1 MNGKLLSLLEEYLA
15 SGDARGWLEGHPE
28 HRGALQPYLDL
39 DAGLRTRAGMAP
51 EPRATGMQEGQRKLM
66 AAVAARPPK
75 GRLPAWAT
83 APARV
88 AAVLVVVA
96 LAFGLAAGAS
106 ALAGNNLAQDVL
118 DTLGVADNADEG
130 INNASA
136 NAERGRECASP
147 NAFQGRGNAE
157 ERAANADDAKDR
169 ADCAR
174 NDETDIGTPDH
185 ELNAN
190 ANPNASEKSG
200 NADDGRGNANENA
213 DRAGDHPN
221 DNASEGSKNAEDG
234 SDNAPDD
241 HGPPDSVPPPHG
253 GPNSD

>member
-1 MNGKLLSLLEEYLA
+1 MNVNAKLLSLLEECLA

-28 HRGALQPYLDL
+28 HRQSLQPYLDL
-39 DAGLRTRAGMAP
+39 DAGLMARARTAP
-51 EPRATGMQEGQRKLM
+51 EPRATGMQEGKRKLM

-88 AAVLVVVA
+88 AAVLVVAAV
-96 LAFGLAAGAS
+96 AFGLAAGAS

-118 DTLGVADNADEG
+118 DSLGVSDNAEGG
-130 INNASA
+130 INHASPNAD
-136 NAERGRECASP
+136 RGRECASP
-147 NAFQGRGNAE
+147 NAFEGRGNAE
-157 ERAANADDAKDR
+157 DRAANADDAKDR

-174 NDETDIGTPDH
+174 NDETEASNGPDD
-185 ELNAN
+185 N

-213 DRAGDHPN
+213 DHAGDHPS
-221 DNASEGSKNAEDG
+221 DNASEGSGNAQDG
-234 SDNAPDD
+234 PDNA
-241 HGPPDSVPPPHG
+241 PDSVPPPHG